1 MGTQS
6 QPSADMLLQVVL
18 SSKTAQTTPPDMAL
32 LSEGK
37 DSALPT
43 RAQEPVPQT
52 RKPTLVPEPTSPT
65 MGADH
70 RRKRSHIV
78 ELGASDSVVTTN
90 TG

>member
-37 DSALPT
+37 DSAPPT
-43 RAQEPVPQT
+43 RVQVPVP
-52 RKPTLVPEPTSPT
+52 PN
-65 MGADH
+65 
-70 RRKRSHIV
+70 RRLHKRLDQPQLSGGRQQKQE
-78 ELGASDSVVTTN
+78 EL
-90 TG
+90 